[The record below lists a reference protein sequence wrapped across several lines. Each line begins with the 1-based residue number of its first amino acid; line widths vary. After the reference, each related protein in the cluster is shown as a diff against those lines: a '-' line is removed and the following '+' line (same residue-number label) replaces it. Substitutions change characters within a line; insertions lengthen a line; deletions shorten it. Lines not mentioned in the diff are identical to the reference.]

1 MEADQVVQ
9 DPLVQD
15 IDPRQPS
22 FALSTG
28 RECSWCR
35 GALEVTARIDAR
47 FCSQRCRQAA
57 HRFGRHCEALERAA
71 EPMRLAY
78 ADPPYPGLARRY
90 YEGHPDYAGEVDHEA
105 LLSRLQEFDGWALST
120 SADALPEV
128 LAIVAAMGLEGVR
141 VAAWVRGARPTP
153 SRSPLTSWEPVLYG
167 GGRRE
172 LSDRPALDSL
182 SHVSRPRTTDPD
194 RVVGAKPA
202 DFAWW
207 LFSLLGARPGDDF
220 HDLFPGSG
228 GMSRA
233 WAALEARAVLP
244 AVSAEPSRSPADD
257 ASCSAD
263 GHASHLEDVDAS
275 PVDTLT
281 RDWIGELRDRYAA
294 HPSRVDDCDGCQT
307 FGICA
312 KHLSAAEALAR
323 GEAPCPNCGAEAGE
337 PCKGRCASPPRS
349 KESRATSKR
358 KPPAPPP
365 PALYAPPKPKA
376 EQALDE
382 GDRWPARLAPSLLK
396 GAKIDPYGIACPL
409 CDAAAGEPCR
419 PPSKDPSRRD
429 WTHAKRQLVQIDAE
443 EAARETADEG
453 QARVRSRRKKAPPAK
468 GGLGKRRPKNARGI
482 QRGSPSPPAGSPA
495 VVDDDQDTE
504 EWCRWCEQSM
514 DPDHFCPGD
523 VDEFVC
529 DPDHAEAYV
538 WCPSCGAEPRE
549 PCIPIDGDS
558 LDIAVEQAPELV
570 HSSRGAA
577 LLVARYGHNR
587 LDTRRAWERLTLS
600 PCREVW
606 CPRQLLERWADDL
619 PSPGDRQ
626 SSAVQPSGEAD
637 QGDHEGGARP

>member
-1 MEADQVVQ
+1 MEA
-9 DPLVQD
+9 DPLVQE

-28 RECSWCR
+28 RECTWCH

-78 ADPPYPGLARRY
+78 ADPPYPGLSRRY

-141 VAAWVRGARPTP
+141 VAAWVRGARQTP
-153 SRSPLTSWEPVLYG
+153 SRSPLASWEPVIYC

-172 LSDRPALDSL
+172 LSERPALDSL

-244 AVSAEPSRSPADD
+244 SEPSRSPADD
-257 ASCSAD
+257 ASCAAA
-263 GHASHLEDVDAS
+263 GHASHLEDVDALP

-281 RDWIGELRDRYAA
+281 RDWIGELRDKYVA

-323 GEAPCPNCGAEAGE
+323 GEAPCPTCGAEAGE
-337 PCKGRCASPPRS
+337 PCKGRCTSPPRS
-349 KESRATSKR
+349 KRPRATSKR
-358 KPPAPPP
+358 TPPPPPPPPPP
-365 PALYAPPKPKA
+365 PAFQVPPK
-376 EQALDE
+376 ED
-382 GDRWPARLAPSLLK
+382 DRWPARLGRDDQKKLR
-396 GAKIDPYGIACPL
+396 KIDPFGVACPF
-409 CDAAAGEPCR
+409 CGAAVGEPCR

-429 WTHAKRQLVQIDAE
+429 WTHAKRQLAE
-443 EAARETADEG
+443 IEAAGRQIETTPIGAGKVVHVDVTPRATKKKG
-453 QARVRSRRKKAPPAK
+453 ARRDR
-468 GGLGKRRPKNARGI
+468 N
-482 QRGSPSPPAGSPA
+482 
-495 VVDDDQDTE
+495 

-538 WCPSCGAEPRE
+538 WCPSCGAEKGE
-549 PCIPIDGDS
+549 PCIPIDGESADV
-558 LDIAVEQAPELV
+558 DIDRAPDLV
-570 HSSRGAA
+570 HNSRGVA

-587 LDTRRAWERLTLS
+587 PDTRLAWERLTLS
-600 PCREVW
+600 PGRDVW
-606 CPRQLLERWADDL
+606 CPRVLLERWADDA
-619 PSPGDRQ
+619 SPTIELDG
-626 SSAVQPSGEAD
+626 SAVQPSGDAD
-637 QGDHEGGARP
+637 EGDHEGGPRL